1 MSAFPRPAT
10 SHAAVKP
17 DPSPRE
23 LPRSRVDILKEEV
36 KAARRRVALSMR
48 ELRRASVRE
57 QGIRDG
63 EVGRAVWRLI
73 EQAQLEGRVIDQIRA
88 ELRGHLTPAQK
99 AAFLGTIFEL

>member
-10 SHAAVKP
+10 SHIAVKP

-23 LPRSRVDILKEEV
+23 LPRSRVEILEEEV

-57 QGIRDG
+57 QGIRHG
-63 EVGRAVWRLI
+63 EVGRALWRLI
-73 EQAQLEGRVIDQIRA
+73 EQGQLEGRVIDLIRA
-88 ELRGHLTPAQK
+88 ELRGHLTPAQ
-99 AAFLGTIFEL
+99 AVAFRGTVFEL